1 LQRLTFGEGEK
12 GLLVA
17 DYLHTQVWEWDGE
30 EEKAR
35 YWHLL
40 VRREVGADSISHYC
54 LSNAPLDASRQE
66 LARVQAQR
74 FFVEYSFR
82 EAKSECGMAD
92 YQVRRW
98 DAMPS
103 IIIWH

>member
-17 DYLHTQVWEWDGE
+17 DYLHTQVWVWDGE

-40 VRREVGADSISHYC
+40 VRHEVGADSISH
-54 LSNAPLDASRQE
+54 
-66 LARVQAQR
+66 
-74 FFVEYSFR
+74 
-82 EAKSECGMAD
+82 
-92 YQVRRW
+92 
-98 DAMPS
+98 
-103 IIIWH
+103 